1 MVSTDQ
7 SGVAGVALVAVGA
20 MEIIPKAIHT
30 DSSPGVAI
38 LDDEDDDDDAL
49 SRAIIANMWRV
60 NASLVC
66 KITHLLNKAH
76 ETEVSEWVGCFA
88 VK

>member
-20 MEIIPKAIHT
+20 MEIIPKAIPT

-49 SRAIIANMWRV
+49 SRAIIANM
-60 NASLVC
+60 
-66 KITHLLNKAH
+66 
-76 ETEVSEWVGCFA
+76 
-88 VK
+88 

>member
-7 SGVAGVALVAVGA
+7 SEVPVVALVAVGA

-49 SRAIIANMWRV
+49 SRAIIANM
-60 NASLVC
+60 
-66 KITHLLNKAH
+66 
-76 ETEVSEWVGCFA
+76 
-88 VK
+88 